1 MTAVKLISVFSENKP
16 GQTARVT
23 QILADAGV
31 NIRWVTI
38 ASMGTFGVMKV
49 LVDKSTSALA
59 ALKDKGLAV
68 HFLDALAV
76 EVQDTPGALND
87 VAKLLGQH
95 GVNVDNVS
103 GFVANQ
109 RAVLVLET
117 NDIAKARTV
126 LESNGLR
133 VLTQEEMQ
141 ISD

>member
-1 MTAVKLISVFSENKP
+1 MSAVKLVSVFSENKP

-38 ASMGTFGVMKV
+38 ADTGTFGVMKF
-49 LVDKSTSALA
+49 LVDKSAAAIA

-68 HFLDALAV
+68 HFLDALLV
-76 EVQDTPGALND
+76 EVPDKPGALHD
-87 VAKLLGQH
+87 VAELLSRH

-117 NDIAKARTV
+117 HDIAKARTV

-141 ISD
+141 AV

>member
-1 MTAVKLISVFSENKP
+1 MSAVKLVAVFSENKP

-23 QILADAGV
+23 QILARAGV

-38 ASMGTFGVMKV
+38 ASMGTFGVMKF
-49 LVDKSTSALA
+49 LVDKSGPAMEALQ
-59 ALKDKGLAV
+59 KNGLAV

-76 EVQDTPGALND
+76 EIEDKPGALQG
-87 VAKLLGQH
+87 VAETLGQH

-117 NDIAKARTV
+117 HDIAKARTV
-126 LESNGLR
+126 LEKQRLR

-141 ISD
+141 SL

>member
-1 MTAVKLISVFSENKP
+1 MSAVKLVSVFSENKP

-23 QILADAGV
+23 QILARANV

-38 ASMGTFGVMKV
+38 ASMGSFGVMKF
-49 LVDKSTSALA
+49 LVDKSEPAIE
-59 ALKDKGLAV
+59 ALKEKGLAV

-76 EVQDTPGALND
+76 EIEDKPGALHN
-87 VAKLLGQH
+87 VAETLSQH

-109 RAVLVLET
+109 RAVVVLET
-117 NDIAKARTV
+117 HDILKARTV
-126 LESNGLR
+126 LEKQGAR

-141 ISD
+141 NL

>member
-1 MTAVKLISVFSENKP
+1 MSAVKLVSVFSENKP

-23 QILADAGV
+23 QILARAGV

-38 ASMGTFGVMKV
+38 ASMGAFGVMKF
-49 LVDKSTSALA
+49 LVDKSGPAIE
-59 ALKDKGLAV
+59 ALKEKGFAV

-76 EVQDTPGALND
+76 EIEDKPGALQN
-87 VAKLLGQH
+87 VAETLGQH

-117 NDIAKARTV
+117 HDIEKARMV
-126 LESNGLR
+126 LEQQGLR

-141 ISD
+141 TL

>member
-16 GQTARVT
+16 GQTARAT
-23 QILADAGV
+23 RILADADV

-38 ASMGTFGVMKV
+38 ASMGAFGVMKF
-49 LVDKSTSALA
+49 LVDKSATAIA

-76 EVQDTPGALND
+76 EVPDTPGALHA
-87 VAKLLGQH
+87 VAQMLGQH

-117 NDIAKARTV
+117 HDIAKARTV
-126 LESNGLR
+126 LEGNGLR

-141 ISD
+141 VSD

>member
-23 QILADAGV
+23 QILADADV
-31 NIRWVTI
+31 NLRWVTI
-38 ASMGTFGVMKV
+38 ASMGTFGVMKC
-49 LVDKSTSALA
+49 LVDKPAPAIA
-59 ALKDKGLAV
+59 ALKDNGLAV

-76 EVQDTPGALND
+76 EVEDKPGALNG
-87 VAKLLGQH
+87 VAKLLSQH

-103 GFVANQ
+103 GFVTNQ
-109 RAVLVLET
+109 RAVLVLEAH
-117 NDIAKARTV
+117 DIAKARTV

-141 ISD
+141 AAD

>member
-38 ASMGTFGVMKV
+38 ASMGPFGVMKV
-49 LVDKSTSALA
+49 LVDRSAPALA
-59 ALKDKGLAV
+59 ALKDKGLAA

-76 EVQDTPGALND
+76 EVRDEPGALND

-95 GVNVDNVS
+95 GINVDNVS

-117 NDIAKARTV
+117 NDIAKAQSV
-126 LESNGLR
+126 LESAGLR

-141 ISD
+141 VSG